1 MRVDRR
7 LRLQLA
13 AQSGIFLVL
22 LIVLITL
29 LAFLARQFR
38 AEWDV
43 THAARNT
50 LSQSTRDVL
59 KQLEGPLAIT
69 AYAVMQDASGV
80 NVQKLV
86 EERLHPYQ
94 REKKD
99 IALVLI
105 DPREQPK
112 RAAAAGLRSPNEIVV
127 EHRGRSERIAVGDF
141 NEQAF
146 ANLLLR
152 LARGAMSL
160 VLWLDGHG
168 ERKLNGVANHD
179 LGDFG
184 RHLQQK
190 GFTVNSVNLAVA
202 QQVPDNAA
210 LLVIAS
216 PQVDLLPGEVQK
228 VRHYLDRGGNLLWL
242 IDPEPLRGLQPIAEM
257 LGLVLGPGTVVD
269 FVLTPRTGPPVFAI
283 GTAANYGRHPIT
295 DGFQLNT
302 VFPNARQIGYVES
315 DHWRITPL
323 IDVAQR
329 GWVEVGALDSK
340 AAFDK
345 TRDIPGPVNIASG
358 FERTV
363 GDRQQRVVVVG
374 NASFLSNSFAGNGG
388 NLELGL
394 KTVNW
399 LAGADSLVAIQPQAA
414 ADARLELG
422 QITLYLIALSFL
434 LVLPVAFVLTGA
446 VIWWRRRAAT

>member
-1 MRVDRR
+1 LKVDRK

-22 LIVLITL
+22 LIVLVML
-29 LAFLARQFR
+29 LAFLARQYR
-38 AEWDV
+38 TEWDV

-50 LSQSTRDVL
+50 LSQSTRDIL

-69 AYAVMQDASGV
+69 AYAVAQDASGV

-86 EERLHPYQ
+86 EERLQPYQ
-94 REKKD
+94 REKRD
-99 IALVLI
+99 IALVLV

-112 RAAAAGLRSPNEIVV
+112 RAAAAGIRSPNEIVV
-127 EHRGRSERIAVGDF
+127 EHRGRSERIAVADF
-141 NEQAF
+141 NEQVF

-168 ERKLNGVANHD
+168 ERKLSGIANHD
-179 LGDFG
+179 LGEFG
-184 RHLQQK
+184 RQLQQK
-190 GFTVNSVNLAVA
+190 GFIINSVNLAIA
-202 QQVPDNAA
+202 QEVPDNAA

-228 VRHYLDRGGNLLWL
+228 VMHYLDRGGSLLWL

-269 FVLTPRTGPPVFAI
+269 FVVRSGTGPPVFAI
-283 GTAANYGRHPIT
+283 GAAANYGRHPIT
-295 DGFQLNT
+295 EGFQLNT
-302 VFPNARQIGYVES
+302 VFPNARQISAVES
-315 DHWRITPL
+315 DVWRITPL

-340 AAFDK
+340 VSFDK
-345 TRDIPGPVNIASG
+345 TRDISGPVNIASA

-374 NASFLSNSFAGNGG
+374 NASFLANSFVGNAGN
-388 NLELGL
+388 LDLGL
-394 KTVNW
+394 NTVNW
-399 LAGADSLVAIQPQAA
+399 LAGADNLVAIQPQPG
-414 ADARLELG
+414 ADARLELD
-422 QITLYLIALSFL
+422 QITLYLIAFSFL
-434 LVLPVAFVLTGA
+434 LALPVAFVLTGA
-446 VIWWRRRAAT
+446 VIWRRRRQAT

>member
-1 MRVDRR
+1 MIVDRK

-13 AQSGIFLVL
+13 AQGGIFLVL
-22 LIVLITL
+22 LIVLLTL
-29 LAFLARQFR
+29 LAFLARQYR

-59 KQLEGPLAIT
+59 KQLEGPLEIT
-69 AYAVMQDASGV
+69 AFAVAQDASGV

-86 EERLHPYQ
+86 EERLHPYR

-99 IALVLI
+99 IALALI

-112 RAAAAGLRSPNEIVV
+112 RAAAAGIRTPNEIVV
-127 EHRGRSERIAVGDF
+127 EHRGRSERIGVADF
-141 NEQAF
+141 SEQAF

-168 ERKLNGVANHD
+168 ERKLNGIANHD

-184 RHLQQK
+184 LQLQQK

-202 QQVPDNAA
+202 QEVPDNAGV
-210 LLVIAS
+210 LVIAS

-228 VRHYLDRGGNLLWL
+228 VRRYLDRGGSLLWL

-269 FVLTPRTGPPVFAI
+269 FVVTPRTGPPVFAV
-283 GTAANYGRHPIT
+283 GAAANYGRHPIT

-302 VFPNARQIGYVES
+302 VFPNARQIGAVES
-315 DHWRITPL
+315 DIWRITPL

-329 GWVEVGALDSK
+329 GWIEVGPLDDK
-340 AAFDK
+340 IAFDK
-345 TRDIPGPVNIASG
+345 KRDIPGPVNIASA

-363 GDRQQRVVVVG
+363 GDGQQRAVVVG
-374 NASFLSNSFAGNGG
+374 NASFLANSFLGNGG
-388 NLELGL
+388 NLDLGL
-394 KTVNW
+394 NMVNW
-399 LAGADSLVAIQPQAA
+399 LTGADNLVAIQPRPA
-414 ADARLELG
+414 ADARLELD
-422 QITLYLIALSFL
+422 QITLYLIVFSFL
-434 LVLPVAFVLTGA
+434 VVLPVAFVVTGT
-446 VIWWRRRAAT
+446 VIWWRRRRAT